1 MSTYNTS
8 GSSTGGAPSGSP
20 YGTSGSPY
28 GSSSSPYGSSPAAA
42 PGSPSSSGPSSTS
55 PSGAGPSAGSGPSG
69 SSPYPSAPT
78 SPVAVPYRDEAY
90 LSFTSIAIAV
100 IVMALNVYITPIFL
114 SSTGDNPIA
123 SKSAIKTIHTFLSMP
138 FYVQQTLF
146 TSLCLLIAFL
156 VCFLTC
162 RYAPVFCDDVGRYV
176 VSYVM
181 MLLIAGCCVVFA
193 DSNRLAHPHIVYSL
207 LCTLAL
213 AGSAYVTHVIEVDT
227 SIGKRLLIWLLEI
240 VLLGAALF
248 VHQYN
253 I

>member
-28 GSSSSPYGSSPAAA
+28 GSSSSPYGSSPATA

-55 PSGAGPSAGSGPSG
+55 PSGTGPSAGSGPSG

-78 SPVAVPYRDEAY
+78 SPAAVPYGDEAY

-146 TSLCLLIAFL
+146 TSLC
-156 VCFLTC
+156 
-162 RYAPVFCDDVGRYV
+162 RYAPVFCDDAGRYV

-240 VLLGAALF
+240 VLLAAALF